1 MDYFAELDRLEQTI
15 QDIKN
20 ELQCLCSYANEL
32 ALKDE
37 QTLAMLNAK
46 NGIVTFEKRL
56 EEEYGI
62 EEPGKRDFLLATQM
76 LRREIHTLNSRL
88 KRALDFSFEIIQT
101 ILKASSLTAAEA
113 IALLEHFNAYYK
125 LEKIGMKT
133 YIVPLDFSFIKTG
146 SKSVA
151 YESEIDEI
159 AGSYTNIDG
168 NTAKKS
174 AYTAPIYKKTKR
186 PFEDEIE
193 LNDKILIPVAG
204 LEVGQSSGIQ
214 IYRRSGNNV
223 ELNGEILNL
232 FPYDMIALLDFHIK
246 RKLDCPEVT
255 LESSIKKFEAENE
268 LTLSKDDPTLEDYYE
283 RSARKKV

>member
-15 QDIKN
+15 YDIKS
-20 ELQCLCSYANEL
+20 ELQCLCGYANEL

-37 QTLAMLNAK
+37 FTLTMLNAK
-46 NGIVTFEKRL
+46 NGTVTFEKRL

-62 EEPGKRDFLLATQM
+62 EEAGKHDFLLATQM
-76 LRREIHTLNSRL
+76 LRREIHALNSRL
-88 KRALDFSFEIIQT
+88 KRAMDFSEEIIQA

-146 SKSVA
+146 PKSVA
-151 YESEIDEI
+151 KESEIDEI
-159 AGSYTNIDG
+159 AETYTNIDDKI
-168 NTAKKS
+168 AKKS
-174 AYTAPIYKKTKR
+174 AYTAPVYKKTKR

-193 LNDKILIPVAG
+193 LNDKLLISVAG
-204 LEVGQSSGIQ
+204 LEVSQSCGIQ

-223 ELNGEILNL
+223 ELNGDILNL

-246 RKLDCPEVT
+246 RRLDNPETT
-255 LESSIKKFEAENE
+255 LKSSIKKFETEGG
-268 LTLSKDDPTLEDYYE
+268 LSLSKDDPTLEDYFK
-283 RSARKKV
+283 RSAQK